1 MKYFI
6 KLTALALVLGLGFTA
21 CQKDYSPTPG
31 IEVPDPQNP
40 LSGSFTCLLDGQ
52 QFTAETKTFNY
63 NGDTKTLMMEGK
75 KYADNKAPGVYQ
87 QIVITIPNYDGGKR
101 YGITGAASITYIS
114 TDASGSNTTYTSI
127 NNENYYV
134 QTEGTYKGAFNVVV
148 ANTAD
153 NADRVVLSQGK
164 FEFK

>member
-6 KLTALALVLGLGFTA
+6 KLTALAVALGLGFTA

-40 LSGSFTCLLDGQ
+40 LSGSFTCMLDGQ
-52 QFTAETKTFNY
+52 QFTAQTKTFNY
-63 NGDTKTLMMEGK
+63 NGDTKTLVMGGT

-114 TDASGSNTTYTSI
+114 TDVSGSNTTYTSI